1 MELANRETEIGSDGV
16 RLVPLQIHAQKNRCL
31 ARAAPM
37 TVRRILRIHRAQRGV
52 YAPADYA
59 KRVIV
64 TPAGESV
71 AGERI
76 APQPARVPE
85 VA

>member
-1 MELANRETEIGSDGV
+1 
-16 RLVPLQIHAQKNRCL
+16 
-31 ARAAPM
+31 M

-64 TPAGESV
+64 TPAGEGV
-71 AGERI
+71 ARERI
-76 APQPARVPE
+76 APQPARLPE